1 MSAEFEERVLN
12 LVESNAAAD
21 VRHSRRLEK
30 LAEDQQ
36 EFFQVLSQFIDQ
48 TRERLADLDDR
59 LERQEKGFE

>member
-1 MSAEFEERVLN
+1 MSAEFEQRVVD
-12 LVESNAAAD
+12 LVEANAAAD
-21 VRHSRRLEK
+21 VRHSRRLEE
-30 LAEDQQ
+30 LAESQR